1 MFPMAERPQVIS
13 IPPYSGPLKLPFEF
27 IALTSISRIEAKS
40 FSIDF
45 SVFIQLRAS
54 VQLELL

>member
-1 MFPMAERPQVIS
+1 MAERPQVIS

-27 IALTSISRIEAKS
+27 ITLTSISRIEAKS